1 MKKVYV
7 VIWFAIKGNTKFTKG
22 PLHLYKMITL
32 VNLQL
37 TEIQKICKKVIQ
49 NNCYFAHPE
58 NVLPAMLEDGDENIR
73 RIAMNKILEVR
84 GRKEKVIKSKRA
96 KGNRWFK
103 TPELIWE
110 ATSYVNMF
118 DWESTVITQPAVTV
132 KMTEDLL

>member
-1 MKKVYV
+1 
-7 VIWFAIKGNTKFTKG
+7 
-22 PLHLYKMITL
+22 
-32 VNLQL
+32 
-37 TEIQKICKKVIQ
+37 
-49 NNCYFAHPE
+49 
-58 NVLPAMLEDGDENIR
+58 MLEDGDENIR